1 MTTEARE
8 AVVCDAGPLIHLDE
22 LRCIELLSDF
32 ACVIVPN
39 AVWDEVARHR
49 PDALASPTLHL
60 ERRSCASP
68 RGEIDALAALFTLH
82 RGETEALSLASEIGG
97 ALLLTDDT
105 AARLAARALGIAVH
119 GSLGVLV
126 RAIRRRQ
133 KTKAEVV
140 ALLRDV
146 PKKTSLFIRPSL
158 LDEIIGEVVR
168 VAE

>member
-1 MTTEARE
+1 
-8 AVVCDAGPLIHLDE
+8 
-22 LRCIELLSDF
+22 
-32 ACVIVPN
+32 
-39 AVWDEVARHR
+39 
-49 PDALASPTLHL
+49 
-60 ERRSCASP
+60 
-68 RGEIDALAALFTLH
+68 
-82 RGETEALSLASEIGG
+82 
-97 ALLLTDDT
+97 LLLTDDT